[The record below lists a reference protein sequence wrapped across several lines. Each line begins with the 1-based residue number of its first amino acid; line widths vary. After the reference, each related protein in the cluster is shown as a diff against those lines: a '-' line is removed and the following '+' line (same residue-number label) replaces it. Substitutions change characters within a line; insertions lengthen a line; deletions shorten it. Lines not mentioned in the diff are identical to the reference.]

1 MHEARCEKMSKPFYV
16 KFDVPKDLADS
27 ALEVLAAARDTG
39 KISKGTNETTKVV
52 ERGTAKLVL
61 IAENVD
67 PPEIVAH
74 LPLLCEEKN
83 VSYIYVPTKMGIGM
97 ASGIEV
103 PSAAAAITDAGDADK
118 LLKDIIGKIKA
129 L

>member
-1 MHEARCEKMSKPFYV
+1 MSKPFYV
-16 KFDVPKDLADS
+16 KFDVPKDLANS

-61 IAENVD
+61 IAEDVD

-83 VSYIYVPTKMGIGM
+83 VPYIYVTSKMVIGT

-103 PSAAAAITDAGDADK
+103 PSAAAAITHAGDAEK
-118 LLKDIIGKIKA
+118 LLNDIVEKIKA